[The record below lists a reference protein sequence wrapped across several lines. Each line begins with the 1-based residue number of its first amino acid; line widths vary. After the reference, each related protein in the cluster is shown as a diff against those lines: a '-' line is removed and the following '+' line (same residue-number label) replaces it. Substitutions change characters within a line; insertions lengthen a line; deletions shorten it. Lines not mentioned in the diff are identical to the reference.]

1 MLRKWTIMLA
11 MVGMV
16 SAAQAQIAHGGSP
29 VNWADKHLSSDIPF
43 VHTTELNRA
52 LLDAEDAV
60 TDLYKEAP
68 YRFGV
73 EVEVNYTHEN
83 SGRWVIDSNSNVAIW
98 QLGIHCPDAKNISL
112 VLSQFDVPKG
122 AMLYVWNKD
131 RSKFLGGFNYQNMNA
146 EKSLAVGLLEG
157 DEVVLEYQ
165 VPMQVENWGN
175 IAVGQIVHGYRSI
188 LASHFEDE
196 ANRGPYG
203 NSGGCNINV
212 NCPEGV
218 EWQVEKRSVALIV
231 SGGSALCS
239 GALVNNTAQDGTPY
253 FLTANHCLGGSVNNW
268 VFYFNHEAATCNG
281 SNGPTDNSISGAIL
295 RANNSYSDFALL
307 ELNDT
312 PPADWNVQY
321 AGWDHS
327 DDENAVNSVVG
338 IHHPSGDVKKICFE
352 NDAPYHSAQ
361 AGAQVWFIDQWELG
375 VTEGGSSG
383 SPLFNQDHRII
394 GQLYGGWAACSGNVN
409 NGEADYYGRFG
420 QSWDH
425 SSTNSQ
431 QLAYWLDPSGTGQ
444 TTLDGWP
451 DGFVAAQLDA
461 GSAGISGVETFVCGD
476 QVTPQ
481 FRLRNFGTQS
491 LTSCIISYQ
500 YNANPPQTINWT
512 GSLAQYQEEMISLPV
527 MYLVNGAN
535 TIHVEVSEPNN
546 GSDENINN
554 NSADFTVTASIG
566 DTFDVTINLEFDPY
580 ADETSWE
587 ILDGNTVVVS
597 SDGTY
602 SGYNNGD
609 TVSETYCLPAGCYT
623 FSMLDEYGDGMCFFL
638 GCGSYEVVDENGAV
652 LASGGDFEF
661 EENTEICLGQVSVPQ
676 KDAVSLSIYPNP
688 AQDFVRIQ
696 GVSNAQVTILDITGK
711 VIFEQKKTNDLS
723 IPVKNWSNG
732 IYFVQIVEGGK
743 TQTQKLVIRK

>member
-1 MLRKWTIMLA
+1 MLQKWTIMLA
-11 MVGMV
+11 IFSMI
-16 SAAQAQIAHGGSP
+16 STAQAQISHGGSP
-29 VNWADKHLSSDIPF
+29 SNWANKQRSTDIPF
-43 VHTTELNRA
+43 VHTAELNRT

-73 EVEVNYTHEN
+73 EVDVNYTHEN
-83 SGRWVIDSNSNVAIW
+83 SGRWIIDADSNIATW
-98 QLGIHCPDAKNISL
+98 QLGIHCPNAANISL
-112 VLSQFDVPKG
+112 VLSQFDIPKG
-122 AMLYVWNKD
+122 ALLFVWNKD
-131 RSKFLGGFNYQNMNA
+131 RSAYLGGFNHSNMNE
-146 EKSLAVGLLEG
+146 EKTLAIGLLEG
-157 DEVVLEYQ
+157 DEIVIEYQ
-165 VPMQVENWGN
+165 VPMQVENWGQ
-175 IAVGQIVHGYRSI
+175 IAIGQIVHGYRPI
-188 LASHFEDE
+188 LESHFEDE

-203 NSGGCNINV
+203 DSGNCNINV
-212 NCPEGV
+212 NCPEGAD
-218 EWQVEKRSVALIV
+218 WQVEKRSVALIV
-231 SGGSALCS
+231 SGGNAICS

-268 VFYFNHEAATCNG
+268 VFYFNHESSTCNG
-281 SNGPTDNSISGAIL
+281 NTGPTDNSISGAIL
-295 RANNSYSDFALL
+295 RANNAYSDFALL
-307 ELNDT
+307 ELNDI
-312 PPADWNVQY
+312 PPVDWNVQY

-327 DDENAVNSVVG
+327 DNENAVSGAVG

-352 NDAPYHSAQ
+352 EDAPYHSAQ
-361 AGAQVWFIDQWELG
+361 AGAEVWFIDQWELG

-425 SSTNSQ
+425 SATNSQ

-444 TTLDGWP
+444 TILDGWP

-476 QVTPQ
+476 QVIPQ
-481 FRLRNFGTQS
+481 FRLRNFGTQN
-491 LTSCIISYQ
+491 LTSCVISYQ

-512 GSLAQYQEEMISLPV
+512 GSLAQYQEQMIALPV

-535 TIHVEVSEPNN
+535 TIHVEVSDPNN

-566 DTFDVTINLEFDPY
+566 DTFDVTINLEFDAY
-580 ADETSWE
+580 AEETSWE
-587 ILDGNTVVVS
+587 ILDGNTVIVS

-638 GCGSYEVVDENGAV
+638 GCGTYEVVDENGTV
-652 LASGGDFEF
+652 LASGGEFEF

-676 KDAVSLSIYPNP
+676 KEAVSLSIYPNP

-696 GVSNAQVTILDITGK
+696 GVSNAQVTIHDITGK
-711 VIFEQKKTNDLS
+711 VVFEQKKTNDLS